1 LISEKNPSGR
11 GTPTVNIIL
20 PTSTRSRLIERAA
33 RSVLAQ
39 SSGDLE
45 LLVVDDASAEG
56 RRCLRR
62 AIGVHPGHL
71 KAWVAPVLSLF
82 GSEAYHFADNL
93 RKWVGRRA

>member
-1 LISEKNPSGR
+1 
-11 GTPTVNIIL
+11 
-20 PTSTRSRLIERAA
+20 
-33 RSVLAQ
+33 
-39 SSGDLE
+39 